1 MSIKV
6 MSMVWQTEA
15 KLSGSELL
23 VLLAMADYADDN
35 GGTVYPSMASLGKKS
50 RMSADQARR
59 VIKKL
64 VDMKLVEIIRR
75 GGWRNGHNLANE
87 YRLNLANIAQGY
99 SQDARSLQDAST
111 PKNARSSRGRKDS
124 TPSDASTVPPQMQ
137 DQSPLEPPLHP
148 PLVGEVVTETLP
160 TAIER
165 TPTPQQEL
173 FGAVAEAVGWDLQT
187 LSSRDRGQLAQT
199 VGALAKAGY
208 SVADVG
214 RFMTEVWFRDW
225 RWEKNSSYP
234 TLNQLRQEIGKLR
247 SVIRD
252 HAPPAGAGRS
262 VTAHNVM
269 VMQKVMDEF
278 RREDND
284 GRN

>member
-1 MSIKV
+1 
-6 MSMVWQTEA
+6 MSMVWQSEA
-15 KLSGSELL
+15 ELTGSELL

-64 VDMKLVEIIRR
+64 VDMKLVEITRV
-75 GGWRNGHNLANE
+75 GGWRNGLNYANE
-87 YRLNLANIAQGY
+87 YRLILANIAQGY

-137 DQSPLEPPLHP
+137 DQSPLHPPLHP
-148 PLVGEVVTETLP
+148 PLVGEVVTKVEP

-165 TPTPQQEL
+165 TPTPQQEM

-187 LSSRDRGQLAQT
+187 LSSRDKGQLAQT
-199 VGALAKAGY
+199 VGALAKGGY
-208 SVADVG
+208 TTADVG
-214 RFMTEVWFRDW
+214 RFMVEVWFRDW
-225 RWEKNSSYP
+225 RWEKNGSYP

-252 HAPPAGAGRS
+252 HAPPVGAGRS
-262 VTAHNVM
+262 VTAHNIAVM
-269 VMQKVMDEF
+269 EQL
-278 RREDND
+278 RRQYQEESNGKRD
-284 GRN
+284 